1 MKEVFLEKLK
11 NQNYISYTLYLEIAK
26 TEGEI
31 IPNDFEIESYN
42 NHILEKEYLKYQ
54 DYFNRMYQNIDNTIH
69 LDKEQI
75 KAILADEDYSLI
87 IAGAGTGKTTTM
99 ASKVKYLSDIKK
111 VSPEKIAVMSF
122 TKKATEELE
131 KRINI
136 DFNLNAKV
144 TTFHS
149 LGLAYIREIF
159 YNRKCYVVDENL
171 QNQIFLDYFQEK
183 IFPEKERVA
192 ELIQIFSPSNIQK
205 AWVFGNYFKNNY
217 KKYNTYKEFFS
228 QYKRDKISSIQNI
241 KAEVDARIENSLNQE
256 VIYTINQEIVK
267 SRGEALIANFL
278 FCNGIEYQYEKLY
291 EKLMPERRSY
301 KPDFT
306 LNLKGEEVY
315 IEYFGLSN
323 YQSNELSRYDK
334 IRRQKELY
342 HYKHKTKLIK
352 LDYIPG
358 ENMINTLKQELI
370 KMGFILKPKTPE
382 EILDTMLSNN
392 PTSQFY
398 PLKNFFYQQIEKIKS
413 SPQRLSY
420 QQVILEY
427 LKTLPLEERKQAE
440 RQCYYINDF
449 YLYYQ
454 NKLYNAL
461 SYGFDYSDMIY
472 YANEYLNT
480 ISTNTTLDFEYL
492 IIDEYQDISRER
504 YEFTKNIANKCHAK
518 VVAVGDDWQS
528 IYAFTGSKIEYIYNF
543 QKYFKGAKLFQIT
556 KTYRNSQQ
564 LIDYSGNFIMKNKN
578 QIQKQLISNKQ
589 IINPIR
595 FIMFNDGEEEYA
607 LKNLILTIHAAHP
620 SHKIM
625 ILARTNRMIKNLYRD
640 VELKEAIGTKIEFIG
655 YEEIQID
662 AMTIHKSKGLTCDE
676 VILIGLDKSF
686 PHASYGT
693 FWLSSLFAPKNE
705 IEPIPFAEERRVFYV
720 GLTRTKNYVYL
731 LVNRNSKNRSPFLNE
746 LLNLMQ
752 EKDNEPI

>member
-11 NQNYISYTLYLEIAK
+11 NQNYISYTLYLEIIK
-26 TEGEI
+26 NFKEI

-42 NHILEKEYLKYQ
+42 DHILEKEYLKYQ
-54 DYFNRMYQNIDNTIH
+54 DYFNRMYQNIDNSIQ

-111 VSPEKIAVMSF
+111 VAPEKIAVMSF

-171 QNQIFLDYFQEK
+171 QNQIFLNYFQEK
-183 IFPEKERVA
+183 IFPKKKKVA

-205 AWVFGNYFKNNY
+205 SWVFGNYFKNNY
-217 KKYNTYKEFFS
+217 KKYNTYEEFFH
-228 QYKRDKISSIQNI
+228 QYKRDKINSIQNI
-241 KAEVDARIENSLNQE
+241 KEEVDARIESSLNQE

-358 ENMINTLKQELI
+358 ENMINTLKQ
-370 KMGFILKPKTPE
+370 
-382 EILDTMLSNN
+382 
-392 PTSQFY
+392 
-398 PLKNFFYQQIEKIKS
+398 
-413 SPQRLSY
+413 
-420 QQVILEY
+420 
-427 LKTLPLEERKQAE
+427 
-440 RQCYYINDF
+440 
-449 YLYYQ
+449 
-454 NKLYNAL
+454 
-461 SYGFDYSDMIY
+461 
-472 YANEYLNT
+472 
-480 ISTNTTLDFEYL
+480 
-492 IIDEYQDISRER
+492 
-504 YEFTKNIANKCHAK
+504 
-518 VVAVGDDWQS
+518 
-528 IYAFTGSKIEYIYNF
+528 
-543 QKYFKGAKLFQIT
+543 
-556 KTYRNSQQ
+556 
-564 LIDYSGNFIMKNKN
+564 
-578 QIQKQLISNKQ
+578 
-589 IINPIR
+589 
-595 FIMFNDGEEEYA
+595 
-607 LKNLILTIHAAHP
+607 
-620 SHKIM
+620 
-625 ILARTNRMIKNLYRD
+625 
-640 VELKEAIGTKIEFIG
+640 
-655 YEEIQID
+655 
-662 AMTIHKSKGLTCDE
+662 
-676 VILIGLDKSF
+676 
-686 PHASYGT
+686 
-693 FWLSSLFAPKNE
+693 
-705 IEPIPFAEERRVFYV
+705 
-720 GLTRTKNYVYL
+720 
-731 LVNRNSKNRSPFLNE
+731 
-746 LLNLMQ
+746 
-752 EKDNEPI
+752 